1 MFIPPPNF
9 KPQEKA
15 KEALNGLLRLQASHL
30 QIDKEIA
37 ASVFG
42 AVHNALMVYY
52 PQKNALMIAP
62 ATDEL
67 FKTVHKASQHLL
79 KDRNAQGDKSIA
91 IHEILID
98 HQLDDTDR
106 ELQYEI
112 PPGLG
117 ILHVKL

>member
-15 KEALNGLLRLQASHL
+15 KEESHGLLRLKASHL
-30 QIDKEIA
+30 QIDKEV
-37 ASVFG
+37 SELVFG
-42 AVHNALMVYY
+42 AEYNVLMVYY
-52 PQKNALMIAP
+52 AQKNALLIAP

-79 KDRNAQGDKSIA
+79 KDRNALGDKTIA
-91 IHEILID
+91 LHELLID

-106 ELQYEI
+106 DLQYEM

-117 ILHVKL
+117 IIHVKL